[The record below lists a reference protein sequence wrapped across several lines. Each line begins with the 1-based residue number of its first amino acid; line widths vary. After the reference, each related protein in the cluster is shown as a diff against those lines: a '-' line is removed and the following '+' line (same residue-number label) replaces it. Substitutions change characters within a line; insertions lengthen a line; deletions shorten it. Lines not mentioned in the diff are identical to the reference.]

1 MNKIDLNLLEKVAEL
16 RGTPLGAYNI
26 RKNGQGVERHSTE
39 NVTIIP
45 KTDKPGID
53 IIVKPNTKGEN
64 VHIPVIVTEAGVQDM
79 YIMILKL
86 EKMQMLL

>member
-45 KTDKPGID
+45 KNIKNIKIPIFHVSLKLP
-53 IIVKPNTKGEN
+53 IIVSNITLT
-64 VHIPVIVTEAGVQDM
+64 VSII
-79 YIMILKL
+79 
-86 EKMQMLL
+86 

>member
-53 IIVKPNTKGEN
+53 IIVKPNTKGE
-64 VHIPVIVTEAGVQDM
+64 M
-79 YIMILKL
+79 YIY
-86 EKMQMLL
+86 Q